1 LTVVNEET
9 KDFTKE
15 SELLFNGFKIEDE
28 SMLIK
33 SNNNNTMLIKS
44 SSSDDEEDN
53 NNSQQE
59 EYNRSE

>member
-44 SSSDDEEDN
+44 SSSDDEDN
-53 NNSQQE
+53 NNSQEE

>member
-1 LTVVNEET
+1 MTVVNEET

-44 SSSDDEEDN
+44 SSSDDEDN
-53 NNSQQE
+53 NNSQEE

>member
-1 LTVVNEET
+1 MTVVNEET

-33 SNNNNTMLIKS
+33 SDTMLIK
-44 SSSDDEEDN
+44 SSDDEEDN
-53 NNSQQE
+53 NSQEQ